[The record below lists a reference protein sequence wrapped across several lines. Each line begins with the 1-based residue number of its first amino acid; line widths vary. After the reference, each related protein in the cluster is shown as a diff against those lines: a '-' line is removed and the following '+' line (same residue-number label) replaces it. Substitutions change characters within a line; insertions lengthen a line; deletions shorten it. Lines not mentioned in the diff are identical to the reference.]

1 MNGWMHHA
9 RRHLPIALM
18 ALALLGLPAASS
30 GTTSL
35 WPTYHLNPGRSGNDA
50 KEPSFQ
56 TMKASWT
63 VGPLDGAIYAE
74 PLVSGNDVIVATE
87 NDSVYALAANSGA
100 VIWHTKLGNPRTSN
114 FPCGNI
120 VPLGITGTPV
130 IDHGFLYVLAETQTT
145 PTTFTFRLAKIAVAT
160 GHVAYNRNVTPAG
173 MITNTEQERSAL
185 NVSQGNVVIAWGG
198 LSGDCGTYHG
208 YVETVAES
216 SGAVRAA
223 WHDTP
228 TDNQGGIW
236 GPSGPAVNSAGN
248 IFVTTGNGSS
258 TTVTE
263 YDYGDSVLD
272 FSPSLVLSSFFAPGP
287 PQQWSSLN
295 ADDAD
300 LASIGPSLLSGG
312 LIFAIGK
319 GGRGYLL
326 SQGGLP
332 SDSNPGGGENF
343 SAQVC
348 HQTSGAAFGGLAV
361 SGATVLVPCAD
372 GIVAVNID
380 SATSF
385 HVVWYSSTASGPPIL
400 AGGLIWAA
408 SVDGGTT
415 LYGLNPTTGATTV
428 QLHLPQKTEHFAT
441 PASGDGKL
449 FIGDGT
455 DVEAF
460 GP

>member
-9 RRHLPIALM
+9 RRHLPIAVM
-18 ALALLGLPAASS
+18 ALALLGLPVASS
-30 GTTSL
+30 ATTSL
-35 WPTYHLNPGRSGNDA
+35 WPTYHLNAGRSGNDT

-56 TMKASWT
+56 TMKSSWT

-74 PLVSGNDVIVATE
+74 PLVDGNDVIVATE
-87 NDSVYALAANSGA
+87 NDSVYALAATSGA
-100 VIWHTKLGNPRTSN
+100 VLWHKSLGKPRTSN
-114 FPCGNI
+114 FPCGDVI
-120 VPLGITGTPV
+120 PLGITGTPV
-130 IDHGFLYVLAETQTT
+130 IDHGSLYVLAETQTT
-145 PTTFTFRLAKIAVAT
+145 PTTFAFRLAKITVAT
-160 GHVAYNRNVTPAG
+160 GRVVYNRNVTPAG

-185 NVSQGNVVIAWGG
+185 NVSQGNVVITWGG

-216 SGAVRAA
+216 NGAVQAA

-228 TDNQGGIW
+228 AGNQGGIW
-236 GPSGPAVNSAGN
+236 GASGPAVDANGN
-248 IFVTTGNGSS
+248 IFLTTGNGSS
-258 TTVTE
+258 TTVTQ

-272 FSPSLVLSSFFAPGP
+272 FSPSLVLGSFFAPGP
-287 PQQWSSLN
+287 PQQWASLN
-295 ADDAD
+295 ADDSD
-300 LASIGPSLLSGG
+300 LASIGPSLLAGG

-326 SQGGLP
+326 SQAGLP

-348 HQTSGAAFGGLAV
+348 HQTSDAAFGGLAV
-361 SGATVLVPCAD
+361 SGTTVYVPCAD

-380 SATSF
+380 SATAF
-385 HVVWYSSTASGPPIL
+385 HVVWYSATATGPPIL
-400 AGGLIWAA
+400 AGGLVWSA
-408 SVDGGTT
+408 SVFGGTT
-415 LYGLNPTTGATTV
+415 LYGLNPATGATTV
-428 QLHLPQKTEHFAT
+428 QLLLPRRTEHFAT

-449 FIGDGT
+449 FIGDGS

>member
-1 MNGWMHHA
+1 MNDWMHHG
-9 RRHLPIALM
+9 RRHLPIAVM
-18 ALALLGLPAASS
+18 ALALLGLPVAST

-35 WPTYHLNPGRSGNDA
+35 WPTYHLNAGRTVNDT

-56 TMKASWT
+56 TATSSWT

-74 PLVSGNDVIVATE
+74 PLVDGNDVIVVTE
-87 NDSVYALAANSGA
+87 NDSVYALAAGSGA
-100 VIWHTKLGNPRTSN
+100 VVWHTSLGTPRTSN
-114 FPCGNI
+114 FPCGDI
-120 VPLGITGTPV
+120 RPLGITGTPV
-130 IDHGFLYVLAETQTT
+130 IDQGFLYVLAETQTR
-145 PTTFTFRLAKIAVAT
+145 PTTFTFRLAKIAIAT
-160 GHVAYNRNVTPAG
+160 GHVVYNRNVTPAG

-185 NVSQGNVVIAWGG
+185 NVSKGNVVITWGG
-198 LSGDCGTYHG
+198 LAGDCGTYHG

-216 SGAVRAA
+216 NGAIRAM

-228 TDNQGGIW
+228 AGNQGGIW

-258 TTVTE
+258 TTVTQ
-263 YDYGDSVLD
+263 YDDGDSVLD
-272 FSPSLVLSSFFAPGP
+272 FSPALTLSSFFAPGP
-287 PQQWSSLN
+287 PQQWASLN

-312 LIFAIGK
+312 LLFAIGK

-348 HQTSGAAFGGLAV
+348 HQTSSAAFGGLAV
-361 SGATVLVPCAD
+361 SGATVFVPCAD

-380 SATSF
+380 SATAF
-385 HVVWYSSTASGPPIL
+385 HVVWYSNTASGPPIL
-400 AGGLIWAA
+400 AGGLVWAA
-408 SVDGGTT
+408 SVFGGTT
-415 LYGLNPTTGATTV
+415 LYGLNPATGATTV
-428 QLHLPQKTEHFAT
+428 QLHLPMTTEHFAT

-449 FIGDGT
+449 FIGDGS
-455 DVEAF
+455 DVAAF